1 MFPRYGNLRGDSQMK
16 EYEAA
21 VTVIGIGTIG
31 ILVAYIF
38 WYLND
43 NEIWVDQAITASTTI
58 QEIMAI
64 IIVIFLLVGVL
75 LAAMR
80 SK

>member
-1 MFPRYGNLRGDSQMK
+1 MTAYD
-16 EYEAA
+16 AA
-21 VTVIGIGTIG
+21 VTTIGIGGIG
-31 ILVAYIF
+31 VFVAYIF

-43 NEIWVDQAITASTTI
+43 KGIWVDQAITASTTI

-64 IIVIFLLVGVL
+64 IIIIFLLVGVL

-80 SK
+80 SR

>member
-1 MFPRYGNLRGDSQMK
+1 MTSYD
-16 EYEAA
+16 AA
-21 VTVIGIGTIG
+21 VTVIGIGSIG
-31 ILVAYIF
+31 IFVAYIF
-38 WYLND
+38 WYLNE
-43 NEIWVDQAITASTTI
+43 NGIWIDQAITASTTI
-58 QEIMAI
+58 EEIIAI

>member
-1 MFPRYGNLRGDSQMK
+1 MTAYD
-16 EYEAA
+16 AA
-21 VTVIGIGTIG
+21 VTTIGIGCIG
-31 ILVAYIF
+31 VFVAYIF

-43 NEIWVDQAITASTTI
+43 KGIWVDQAITASTTI

-64 IIVIFLLVGVL
+64 IIIIFILVGVI

-80 SK
+80 SR

>member
-1 MFPRYGNLRGDSQMK
+1 MTAYD
-16 EYEAA
+16 AA
-21 VTVIGIGTIG
+21 LTTIGVGSIGIF
-31 ILVAYIF
+31 VAYIF

-43 NEIWVDQAITASTTI
+43 NGIWVDQAITASTTI

-64 IIVIFLLVGVL
+64 IIIIFLLVGVL

-80 SK
+80 SR

>member
-1 MFPRYGNLRGDSQMK
+1 MRA
-16 EYEAA
+16 YEAA
-21 VTVIGIGTIG
+21 VTTIGIGFIG
-31 ILVAYIF
+31 VLVAYIF
-38 WYLND
+38 YYLND
-43 NEIWVDQAITASTTI
+43 KEIWVDQMITASTPI

-80 SK
+80 SR

>member
-1 MFPRYGNLRGDSQMK
+1 MTAYD
-16 EYEAA
+16 AA
-21 VTVIGIGTIG
+21 VTTIGIGSIG
-31 ILVAYIF
+31 IFVAYIF
-38 WYLND
+38 WYLNE
-43 NEIWVDQAITASTTI
+43 NGIWVDQAITASTTI

-80 SK
+80 SR

>member
-1 MFPRYGNLRGDSQMK
+1 MRAYD
-16 EYEAA
+16 AA
-21 VTVIGIGTIG
+21 VTTIGMGAIGIF
-31 ILVAYIF
+31 VAYIF

-43 NEIWVDQAITASTTI
+43 EGIWVDQAITASTTI

-75 LAAMR
+75 LSAMR
-80 SK
+80 SR

>member
-1 MFPRYGNLRGDSQMK
+1 MTA
-16 EYEAA
+16 YEAA
-21 VTVIGIGTIG
+21 VTTIGIGSIG
-31 ILVAYIF
+31 IFVAYIF

-43 NEIWVDQAITASTTI
+43 QGIWVDQAITASTTI

-64 IIVIFLLVGVL
+64 IVVIFLLVGVL

-80 SK
+80 SR

>member
-1 MFPRYGNLRGDSQMK
+1 MKAYDS
-16 EYEAA
+16 A
-21 VTVIGIGTIG
+21 VTTIGVGAIGIF
-31 ILVAYIF
+31 VAYIF

-43 NEIWVDQAITASTTI
+43 NGIWIDQYITESTTI
-58 QEIMAI
+58 QEVMAV

-80 SK
+80 SR

>member
-1 MFPRYGNLRGDSQMK
+1 MTA
-16 EYEAA
+16 YEAA
-21 VTVIGIGTIG
+21 VTTIGIGSIG
-31 ILVAYIF
+31 IFVAYIF

-43 NEIWVDQAITASTTI
+43 KGIWVDQAITASTTI

-64 IIVIFLLVGVL
+64 ILVLFILVGVL

>member
-1 MFPRYGNLRGDSQMK
+1 MTAYD
-16 EYEAA
+16 AA
-21 VTVIGIGTIG
+21 VTTIGIGSIG
-31 ILVAYIF
+31 IFVAYIF

-43 NEIWVDQAITASTTI
+43 NGIWVDQAITTSTTI

>member
-1 MFPRYGNLRGDSQMK
+1 MTSYD
-16 EYEAA
+16 A
-21 VTVIGIGTIG
+21 VVTTVGIGSIGIF
-31 ILVAYIF
+31 VAYIF

-43 NEIWVDQAITASTTI
+43 KGIWIDQAITASTTI

-75 LAAMR
+75 LGAMKSR
-80 SK
+80 

>member
-1 MFPRYGNLRGDSQMK
+1 MTA
-16 EYEAA
+16 YEAA
-21 VTVIGIGTIG
+21 VTTIGIGSIG
-31 ILVAYIF
+31 IFVAYIF

-43 NEIWVDQAITASTTI
+43 KGIWVDQAITASTTI

-64 IIVIFLLVGVL
+64 ILIIFILVGVL

-80 SK
+80 SR

>member
-1 MFPRYGNLRGDSQMK
+1 MTA
-16 EYEAA
+16 YEAA
-21 VTVIGIGTIG
+21 VTTIGIGSIG
-31 ILVAYIF
+31 IFVAYIF

-58 QEIMAI
+58 QEIMAV

-80 SK
+80 SR